1 MTMRDNLEHY
11 LEAFPDFD
19 RLDAPVFKAIYTA
32 RFNQWADRMDTLEEM
47 RKALSIDNAYGY
59 TLDLLGQGYNVLRPP
74 GMEDG
79 PFRDLIKMEL
89 LANRSGGDLET
100 INAIGRYIFGDNY
113 SGSKEAWVDDYPK
126 DVAGIKVRIKAGD
139 KQNPRLIQRAKPGGV
154 KMFYNYYG
162 PTANPIL
169 WVGSH
174 SYLGMTTTVYPEVV
188 DFTELNKVKERI
200 ENMDLSVYT
209 DSSVAFL

>member
-32 RFNQWADRMDTLEEM
+32 RFNQWADRMDAIEEM
-47 RKALSIDNAYGY
+47 RKALSIDNAYGH

-74 GMEDG
+74 GMKDG

-100 INAIGRYIFGDNY
+100 INAIGRYIFGDDFKQVTETW
-113 SGSKEAWVDDYPK
+113 GLTYPQ
-126 DVAGIKVRIKAGD
+126 DVAGLSVRIDAGE
-139 KQNPRLIQRAKPGGV
+139 KQDARLLERARPGGV
-154 KMFYNYYG
+154 KMFYNFYG
-162 PTANPIL
+162 PTAEAKL
-169 WVGSH
+169 YFGTQAF
-174 SYLGMTTTVYPEVV
+174 LGMTTQIFPLEKEETLETWG
-188 DFTELNKVKERI
+188 DLRLMNWQELRPY
-200 ENMDLSVYT
+200 LWSQ
-209 DSSVAFL
+209 LGG